1 MDRGLLD
8 NLKDILQERISFSE
22 SVRNNHAKGEDAY
35 DPVLP
40 RAVLF
45 PKNNEELS
53 KILRICNE
61 FKVPVTAYGTGT
73 SLEGH
78 VVGNDE
84 GFTISMENFN
94 KVISINESDFDCR
107 VQANVSREQLNET
120 LKDKGVFF
128 PIDPG
133 ANASLGGMTAC
144 SASGTMAVRY
154 GTMRTTVLGLTVVMA
169 NGDIIKTGSRAKKT
183 SAGYNLTNLFVG
195 SEGTLGIITEVHLR
209 LSPIPELSL
218 IHI

>member
-40 RAVLF
+40 SAVLLT
-45 PKNNEELS
+45 KSNEELS
-53 KILRICNE
+53 KILKICNE

-84 GFTISMENFN
+84 GFTISME
-94 KVISINESDFDCR
+94 ISTKLFLLMR
-107 VQANVSREQLNET
+107 QT
-120 LKDKGVFF
+120 L
-128 PIDPG
+128 I
-133 ANASLGGMTAC
+133 
-144 SASGTMAVRY
+144 
-154 GTMRTTVLGLTVVMA
+154 VVYKQMYHV
-169 NGDIIKTGSRAKKT
+169 N
-183 SAGYNLTNLFVG
+183 N
-195 SEGTLGIITEVHLR
+195 
-209 LSPIPELSL
+209 
-218 IHI
+218 